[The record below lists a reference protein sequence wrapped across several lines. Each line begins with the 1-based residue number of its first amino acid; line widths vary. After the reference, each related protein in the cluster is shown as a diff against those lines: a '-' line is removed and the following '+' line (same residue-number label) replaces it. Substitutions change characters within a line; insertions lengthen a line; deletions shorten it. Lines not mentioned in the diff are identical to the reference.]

1 MAETLEQDRRAL
13 YEIAVVLAV
22 ALGAIA
28 GALVIATSLPL
39 AAILVGGVAVWAV
52 AFLVIALVAS

>member
-1 MAETLEQDRRAL
+1 MDSTLEQDRRAL
-13 YEIAVVLAV
+13 FEIAVVLAV

-39 AAILVGGVAVWAV
+39 LTILVGALVVYAVG
-52 AFLVIALVAS
+52 FLVIALVAD

>member
-1 MAETLEQDRRAL
+1 MSGTLEQDRRAL
-13 YEIAVVLAV
+13 FEVAVVLAV

-39 AAILVGGVAVWAV
+39 LTILVGALVVYAVG
-52 AFLVIALVAS
+52 FLVIALVAD

>member
-39 AAILVGGVAVWAV
+39 AAILVGAVVVWAV
-52 AFLVIALVAS
+52 GFLVIALVAS

>member
-28 GALVIATSLPL
+28 GALVIATPLPL
-39 AAILVGGVAVWAV
+39 AAILVGGAVVWAV
-52 AFLVIALVAS
+52 GFLVIALVAS

>member
-1 MAETLEQDRRAL
+1 VAETLEQDRRAL

-22 ALGAIA
+22 ALGVIV

-39 AAILVGGVAVWAV
+39 AAIAVGAAVVWV
-52 AFLVIALVAS
+52 VGFLVVALVAG

>member
-13 YEIAVVLAV
+13 YEVAVVLAV

-39 AAILVGGVAVWAV
+39 AAVAVGAVVVWAV
-52 AFLVIALVAS
+52 GFLVIALVAG

>member
-13 YEIAVVLAV
+13 YEVAVVLAV

-39 AAILVGGVAVWAV
+39 AAIAVGALVVWAV
-52 AFLVIALVAS
+52 GFLVIALVAS

>member
-1 MAETLEQDRRAL
+1 MGSTLEQDRRAL
-13 YEIAVVLAV
+13 FEIAVVLAV

-39 AAILVGGVAVWAV
+39 LTILVGALILYAVG
-52 AFLVIALVAS
+52 FLVIALVAD

>member
-22 ALGAIA
+22 ALGAIG

-39 AAILVGGVAVWAV
+39 AAIGIGAAVVWAV
-52 AFLVIALVAS
+52 GFVVIALVAS

>member
-13 YEIAVVLAV
+13 YEIAAVLAV

-39 AAILVGGVAVWAV
+39 AAIAVGTAVVWAV
-52 AFLVIALVAS
+52 GFLVIALVAS

>member
-39 AAILVGGVAVWAV
+39 AAIAVGAVVVWAV
-52 AFLVIALVAS
+52 GFLVIALVAS

>member
-39 AAILVGGVAVWAV
+39 AAILVGGVVVWAV

>member
-1 MAETLEQDRRAL
+1 VDSTLEQDRRAL
-13 YEIAVVLAV
+13 FEIAVVLAV

-39 AAILVGGVAVWAV
+39 LTILVGALVVYAVG
-52 AFLVIALVAS
+52 FLVIALVAD

>member
-1 MAETLEQDRRAL
+1 MAETREQDRRAL

-39 AAILVGGVAVWAV
+39 AAILVGGAVVWAV
-52 AFLVIALVAS
+52 GFLVIALVAS

>member
-1 MAETLEQDRRAL
+1 VGSTLEQDRRAL
-13 YEIAVVLAV
+13 FEIAVVLAV

-39 AAILVGGVAVWAV
+39 LTILVGALILYAVG
-52 AFLVIALVAS
+52 FLVIALVAD

>member
-13 YEIAVVLAV
+13 FEIAVVLAV
-22 ALGAIA
+22 ALGAVA

-39 AAILVGGVAVWAV
+39 LTILVGAVVVHAI
-52 AFLVIALVAS
+52 AFVVIALAAG

>member
-13 YEIAVVLAV
+13 YEVAVVLAV

-39 AAILVGGVAVWAV
+39 AAIAVGAVVVWAV
-52 AFLVIALVAS
+52 GFLVIALVAS

>member
-28 GALVIATSLPL
+28 GALMIATSLPL
-39 AAILVGGVAVWAV
+39 AAIAVGAAVVWAV
-52 AFLVIALVAS
+52 GFLVIALVAS

>member
-1 MAETLEQDRRAL
+1 VAETLEQDRRAL

-28 GALVIATSLPL
+28 GALVIATS
-39 AAILVGGVAVWAV
+39 W
-52 AFLVIALVAS
+52 

>member
-28 GALVIATSLPL
+28 GALMIATSLPL
-39 AAILVGGVAVWAV
+39 AAIAVGTAVVWAV
-52 AFLVIALVAS
+52 GFLVIALVAS

>member
-39 AAILVGGVAVWAV
+39 AAILVGAVVVWAV
-52 AFLVIALVAS
+52 GFPVIALVAS

>member
-39 AAILVGGVAVWAV
+39 AAILVGGAVVWAV
-52 AFLVIALVAS
+52 GFLVIALVAS

>member
-1 MAETLEQDRRAL
+1 MGSTLEQDRRAL
-13 YEIAVVLAV
+13 FEIAVVLAV

-39 AAILVGGVAVWAV
+39 LTILVGALVVYAVG
-52 AFLVIALVAS
+52 FLVIALVAD

>member
-1 MAETLEQDRRAL
+1 VSGTLEQDRRAL
-13 YEIAVVLAV
+13 FEVAVVLAV

-39 AAILVGGVAVWAV
+39 LTILVGALVVYAVG
-52 AFLVIALVAS
+52 FLVIALVAD